1 MKRVKYIF
9 LAIMILLAGC
19 TTVKIDGQ
27 IDPIESLIIKV
38 AVERALVSEP
48 KLAIVAYA
56 VSTALTIILDGSEV
70 TSLDIVNEALT
81 TELNKIELTNTERL
95 LFMSLVE
102 SIRMKVIQ
110 ETGLPEI
117 TAKQKIVVIRDIVR
131 AVRDVSFLYSSA
143 EK

>member
-1 MKRVKYIF
+1 
-9 LAIMILLAGC
+9 MILLAGC

>member
-19 TTVKIDGQ
+19 TTVKIDGK

-70 TSLDIVNEALT
+70 TSLDVVNEALT
-81 TELNKIELTNTERL
+81 AELNKIELTNTERL